1 MFSGLIYHMKADDD
15 ADNRVECGGKEQG
28 GTPSAVG
35 WISWIEVLMYLPIQL
50 SQMSGMSDSPKENL

>member
-1 MFSGLIYHMKADDD
+1 MVWCEGVELGRQVSFCLEMFSGLTYHMKADDD

-35 WISWIEVLMYLPIQL
+35 
-50 SQMSGMSDSPKENL
+50 